1 MTLQK
6 SADTLGQIEYFGSD
20 AAEQEDASDY
30 LAQHFIQ
37 TQAYRKATDGTKT
50 IIIGRKGSGKS
61 AIFLFLRRN
70 KSSHDNVRMAFVVP
84 EDVSANKIRNFS
96 GKGINEQTA
105 KTLVWRY
112 LFLVLIARFLV
123 ESAKAELQDEK
134 NWPEDLR
141 KIRKFLV
148 ENDELDE
155 LDTMERIQKL
165 ATKIKP
171 ESITIKVSAIGEIG
185 IGKSKEEQDSSN
197 LAEKINDLEE
207 LLRAVA
213 NQHPAMSRRFH
224 IYIDQVDEFWL
235 NDEASNQMI
244 IGLILAAYHINTRFS
259 SVKCILFLRSDIY
272 QVIEFHDKDKLHGT
286 ELEIHWDENSLSN
299 LIYDRI
305 TQSLKL
311 HKDQEKRDEIIR
323 LVFSGEIGKTTN
335 LAYIVGRT
343 LRRPRDVIQ
352 FCNIAL
358 ETAKKNKH
366 SSIDSADV
374 LEAEEIYSKWKLS
387 DLVTEYKASYPFLN
401 DFLTLF
407 GKRLGQL
414 TPDFDREYFSNKY
427 PIIQAELSGRQSGIQ
442 SLTMDILLGILYNVN
457 FIGIVREDT
466 ATYKYDDPR
475 TVNSLDTQFRVHPTF
490 WKALDVQPVARVD
503 NEKAAEINMPIGSP
517 PEITEQVTT
526 PPKGIEQIA
535 QVMAGSDEIK
545 VEIRASKLERLI
557 LDFGALV
564 TGLNRLMPNTGKA
577 SFVRTVAYLN
587 QSKGLLEDVATDIR
601 GIEEID
607 PYEEFGSDPGEGF
620 DYEEFAKDRIRESL
634 EGSRALIKACR
645 LVEVSITHLE
655 NSSGDSEQTPRGFGS
670 RTLAKANEDLA
681 YWLSGFYA
689 VLIEEYQF
697 DMLLLSKTES

>member
-1 MTLQK
+1 MTIQK
-6 SADTLGQIEYFGSD
+6 SADTLSQIEYFGRD

-37 TQAYRKATDGTKT
+37 TQAYRKAADGTKT
-50 IIIGRKGSGKS
+50 VIIGRKGSGKS

-70 KSSHDNVRMAFVVP
+70 KSPHDNIRMAFVVP

-112 LFLVLIARFLV
+112 LFLILIARFLI
-123 ESAKAELQDEK
+123 ESAKAELLDEK
-134 NWPEDLR
+134 NWPENLR

-148 ENDELDE
+148 ENDELDD

-165 ATKIKP
+165 ANKIKP
-171 ESITIKVSAIGEIG
+171 ENITIKVSAIGEIG
-185 IGKSKEEQDSSN
+185 IGKSKEDQDSN
-197 LAEKINDLEE
+197 DLAEKINYLEE
-207 LLRAVA
+207 SLRTVA
-213 NQHPAMSRRFH
+213 NQHPAIRRRFH

-244 IGLILAAYHINTRFS
+244 VGLILAAYHINTRFNL
-259 SVKCILFLRSDIY
+259 VKCILFLRSDIY

-286 ELEIHWDENSLSN
+286 ELEIQWDENSLSD

-311 HKDQEKRDEIIR
+311 QKDPEKREETIR
-323 LVFSGEIGKTTN
+323 LVFSGEISKTTN
-335 LAYIVGRT
+335 LAYIIGRT
-343 LRRPRDVIQ
+343 VRRPRDVIQ

-414 TPDFDREYFSNKY
+414 TPDFNREYFSNKY
-427 PIIQAELSGRQSGIQ
+427 PIIQAELSGKQSGIQ

-457 FIGIVREDT
+457 FIGIISGDT
-466 ATYKYDDPR
+466 ATYKYEDPR
-475 TVNSLDTQFRVHPTF
+475 TVNSLDTRFRVHPTF
-490 WKALDVQPVARVD
+490 WKALGIQSTAAVN
-503 NEKAAEINMPIGSP
+503 NEKTAEINTPMESP
-517 PEITEQVTT
+517 PKAIEQATT
-526 PPKGIEQIA
+526 PPKGVEQTA
-535 QVMAGSDEIK
+535 RVMAGSDEIR
-545 VEIRASKLERLI
+545 VEIRVSHLERLI
-557 LDFGALV
+557 SDFGVLV
-564 TGLNRLMPNTGKA
+564 AGLNRIMPNTGRA
-577 SFVRTVAYLN
+577 TFVRTVAYLY
-587 QSKGLLEDVATDIR
+587 QSKGLLEEVTNDIR
-601 GIEEID
+601 GIEKEYHD
-607 PYEEFGSDPGEGF
+607 VALHRGYVEFQYP
-620 DYEEFAKDRIRESL
+620 
-634 EGSRALIKACR
+634 
-645 LVEVSITHLE
+645 T
-655 NSSGDSEQTPRGFGS
+655 
-670 RTLAKANEDLA
+670 
-681 YWLSGFYA
+681 
-689 VLIEEYQF
+689 
-697 DMLLLSKTES
+697 